1 MIELVIGDVVI
12 RADADIG
19 EAHLQRDPS
28 GAVGMI
34 PSGVKVFLA
43 SHPIDFRNYVK
54 RAVMWSPPRQL
65 LAACG
70 V

>member
-1 MIELVIGDVVI
+1 MIG
-12 RADADIG
+12 
-19 EAHLQRDPS
+19 PS
-28 GAVGMI
+28 GAV
-34 PSGVKVFLA
+34 KVMVA
-43 SHPIDFRNYVK
+43 TRPVDFRNYVK

>member
-1 MIELVIGDVVI
+1 
-12 RADADIG
+12 
-19 EAHLQRDPS
+19 
-28 GAVGMI
+28 MI
-34 PSGVKVFLA
+34 PAGVKVFLA

-65 LAACG
+65 LAACS